1 MSGQTA
7 HFFYNQTIFTIMK
20 TKQIITT
27 VLCAFLFGACVSKTE
42 TPEPSLPQFT
52 RDGKNTLGCYVN
64 GKMFIA
70 DYYHTGW
77 GTGYSIEATLS
88 PENELSIYSV
98 DLDMNKSEIELNV
111 IYKDSLGTYKLED
124 PIIGN
129 TTSFVDFSFFGGKQF
144 WVDKNNPGKLTITRI
159 TDEFVS
165 GTFKF
170 TGVSQEGDTV
180 RITDGRFDV
189 RFRQF

>member
-1 MSGQTA
+1 
-7 HFFYNQTIFTIMK
+7 MK
-20 TKQIITT
+20 IKQIITA

-64 GKMFIA
+64 GEMFIA

-88 PENELSIYSV
+88 TENELRIYATDLEMDKGHIDLSV
-98 DLDMNKSEIELNV
+98 V
-111 IYKDSLGTYKLED
+111 FKDTIGLYRLFYNSGTPSTKFID
-124 PIIGN
+124 N
-129 TTSFVDFSFFGGKQF
+129 SFVGGRSYR
-144 WVDKNNPGKLTITRI
+144 VDKGNPGELTITRI

-189 RFRQF
+189 RF

>member
-1 MSGQTA
+1 
-7 HFFYNQTIFTIMK
+7 MK
-20 TKQIITT
+20 NLI
-27 VLCAFLFGACVSKTE
+27 VLIVSCSLLFIQSCKDKDLSV
-42 TPEPSLPQFT
+42 EPSLPQFT
-52 RDGKNTLGCYVN
+52 RDGKNTMGCYVN
-64 GKMFIA
+64 GEMFIA

-88 PENELSIYSV
+88 PENELSIYSL